1 MKENYVH
8 ITFVIDE
15 SSSMCYD
22 RENVRNGF
30 NTFMEEQRK
39 EIKGDATFSLYKFN
53 REVTNVFFME
63 DVKNI
68 PNLNRDNYWPN
79 GSTALY
85 DAIGIAVDET
95 GKKLAS
101 MREEDRPSKVIVVI
115 MTDGEENSSN
125 TYSLSRI
132 QEMISLQE
140 KTYSWKFV
148 YLGAELAD
156 RKQANQLGLSNGSQ
170 AYFLKKDLSTV
181 YKLLGSSITN
191 YRACKN
197 LSVADKMMESDLDAI
212 TTDYRNQT
220 GANV

>member
-15 SSSMCYD
+15 SSSMYYD
-22 RENVRNGF
+22 KENVRNGF

-39 EIKGDATFSLYKFN
+39 EIKGDATVSLYKFN
-53 REVTNVFFME
+53 SEVTNVFFME

-68 PNLNRDNYWPN
+68 PDLNEYNYSPN
-79 GSTALY
+79 GITALY
-85 DAIGIAVDET
+85 DAIGIAIDET

-115 MTDGEENSSN
+115 MTDGAENSS
-125 TYSLSRI
+125 TIYSLSRI
-132 QEMISLQE
+132 NEMISLQE

-156 RKQANQLGLSNGSQ
+156 RKQANQLGFSKDSQ
-170 AYFLKKDLSTV
+170 AYFLKKDLNTV
-181 YKLLGSSITN
+181 YKKL
-191 YRACKN
+191 
-197 LSVADKMMESDLDAI
+197 
-212 TTDYRNQT
+212 
-220 GANV
+220 